1 MKKPLVSF
9 LCGILSLVSL
19 VIVSPGWSGEFTD
32 EQKRKRIDELYAR
45 YKRSFPDVPDLTVEE
60 LIAMR
65 ERPDI
70 VLVDRRERE
79 EQKVSMIPGAVT
91 SEEFERNFE
100 EYKDKVIVVYC
111 TIGSR
116 SGHYAKRLIRDG
128 MRAYNLKGSILAWTH
143 AGQKLI
149 TEGKETKRVHV
160 YGRRWNLAPKGY
172 EAVW

>member
-9 LCGILSLVSL
+9 LCGILSFVCF
-19 VIVSPGWSGEFTD
+19 VTVSPGWSGELTD

-45 YKRSFPDVPDLTVEE
+45 YKRSFPDVPDLTAEE

-79 EQKVSMIPGAVT
+79 EQEVSMLPGAVT
-91 SEEFERNFE
+91 SEEFERKFE
-100 EYKDKVIVVYC
+100 EYKDKTIVVYC

-149 TEGKETKRVHV
+149 TEGKETRRVHV

>member
-9 LCGILSLVSL
+9 LCGILSMASL
-19 VIVSPGWSGEFTD
+19 VIVSPGWSGELTD

-45 YKRSFPDVPDLTVEE
+45 YKKSFPDVPDLTVEK

-65 ERPDI
+65 ERSDI
-70 VLVDRRERE
+70 VLVDRREPK
-79 EQKVSMIPGAVT
+79 EQEVSMLPGAVT
-91 SEEFERNFE
+91 SEEFERNLE
-100 EYKDKVIVVYC
+100 EYKDKTIVVYC

-149 TEGKETKRVHV
+149 TERKETRRVHV
-160 YGRRWNLAPKGY
+160 YGRRWNLAPEGY